1 MPGSFFRSL
10 RYAAKLALNRL
21 VKTTDRF
28 AGERYNGSDYTFL
41 ILVWGDGNMAI
52 YCRSPYRG
60 SAQITREQFLFYE
73 MRTTARLMREGL
85 SDDEILERIVEENLF
100 QYPTEKSIRQM
111 AKACVNRL
119 KAMGDE
125 DLIEAVAAQTSDTAK
140 QICMYAMM
148 KQYRLVW
155 DFMITVI
162 GEKYRTQDFSFGQ
175 RDVNVFFMQ
184 LQEQDD
190 YVAGWSE
197 TTVKKIRQILIR
209 ILAENEYLDNI
220 NADHINPVWLNPVLE
235 NAIRGNNDDR
245 ALVAFNC
252 FS

>member
-1 MPGSFFRSL
+1 M
-10 RYAAKLALNRL
+10 AKTN
-21 VKTTDRF
+21 
-28 AGERYNGSDYTFL
+28 E
-41 ILVWGDGNMAI
+41 
-52 YCRSPYRG
+52 SPYKG

-85 SDDEILERIVEENLF
+85 YDEEIIDQIVEDNLF

-111 AKACVNRL
+111 AKACVNRF

-125 DLIEAVAAQTSDTAK
+125 DLIEAVASQPSETAK

-162 GEKYRTQDFSFGQ
+162 GEKYRIQNFSFSQ
-175 RDVNVFFMQ
+175 MDVNVFFMQ

-209 ILAENEYLDNI
+209 VLAENEYLDNI
-220 NADHINPVWLNPVLE
+220 KADHINLVWLNPVLE
-235 NAIRGNNDDR
+235 NAIKSNNDDR

>member
-1 MPGSFFRSL
+1 M
-10 RYAAKLALNRL
+10 AKTN
-21 VKTTDRF
+21 
-28 AGERYNGSDYTFL
+28 E
-41 ILVWGDGNMAI
+41 
-52 YCRSPYRG
+52 SPYKG

-73 MRTTARLMREGL
+73 MRTTAKLMREGL
-85 SDDEILERIVEENLF
+85 KDEEIIDRIVEDNLF

-125 DLIEAVAAQTSDTAK
+125 DLIEAVASQSSETAK

-162 GEKYRTQDFSFGQ
+162 GEKYRMQNFSFSQ
-175 RDVNVFFMQ
+175 MDVNVFFMQ

-197 TTVKKIRQILIR
+197 GTIKRIRQLLIKILV
-209 ILAENEYLDNI
+209 ENDYLDNTK
-220 NADHINPVWLNPVLE
+220 ADHINPVWLNPVLE
-235 NAIRGNNDDR
+235 NAIRSNNDDR
-245 ALVAFNC
+245 ALTAFNC